1 MMNKSR
7 LISRPISRLICC
19 LLLLWMLPMLFLP
32 QGVRAHA
39 VLVEANPAPG
49 SVLDEAPAQVVLLF
63 NERLERQFFSLQVR
77 NDRGSVINR
86 EKAEMSEDQ
95 RQISLVLPRLG
106 RGVYTVSYRVLSADG
121 HPVSGSYVFSVGEP
135 IPANASADGSPSMPG
150 HAHHHGDPYGSGFDA
165 RQTFILTARVWYY
178 FSLLFA
184 AGLVFWKNMLPN
196 TLAPGERLGA
206 SQLFFQRSLMLSWIA
221 VIGFQIPVFV
231 DGLDRNG
238 MIDLFTS
245 SIGIIWLIQ
254 LALVSGS
261 FLILNRHKMSD
272 SLWALAVLIV
282 EAMNGHAA
290 TARQA
295 WASVTADFAHLAAAA
310 VWVGGLYVIV
320 FLYRKQKQERS
331 EVLRRFARAAWI
343 SMLAL
348 VVSGAAVT
356 LLFLPDLSYLTYTL
370 WGKLLLVKVG
380 LVAVVAVVAAI
391 IRWFIMPRRTE
402 RAGAWM
408 AVDFGLAAAIV
419 VIAGIFSYMS
429 PLPANKPLH
438 WHVMGAEVHMTAE
451 ITPNAPGVNKFRL
464 KVWLPE
470 GDGEPK
476 KVQFLLHPDNGSG
489 GSAGGSAGSASGVS
503 AGGSAGAG
511 GSTGGTTGGTAP
523 LQVPVVPKPD
533 PNQPYDFPGF
543 DRYDYEVEGPYL
555 PYPGKWKLEIRVTDA
570 RDQEWVYEREI
581 RVY

>member
-1 MMNKSR
+1 
-7 LISRPISRLICC
+7 
-19 LLLLWMLPMLFLP
+19 
-32 QGVRAHA
+32 
-39 VLVEANPAPG
+39 
-49 SVLDEAPAQVVLLF
+49 
-63 NERLERQFFSLQVR
+63 
-77 NDRGSVINR
+77 
-86 EKAEMSEDQ
+86 
-95 RQISLVLPRLG
+95 
-106 RGVYTVSYRVLSADG
+106 
-121 HPVSGSYVFSVGEP
+121 
-135 IPANASADGSPSMPG
+135 
-150 HAHHHGDPYGSGFDA
+150 
-165 RQTFILTARVWYY
+165 
-178 FSLLFA
+178 
-184 AGLVFWKNMLPN
+184 
-196 TLAPGERLGA
+196 
-206 SQLFFQRSLMLSWIA
+206 
-221 VIGFQIPVFV
+221 
-231 DGLDRNG
+231 

-261 FLILNRHKMSD
+261 FLILNRHRMSD
-272 SLWALAVLIV
+272 WLWVLAVLIV

-290 TARQA
+290 AARQA
-295 WASVTADFAHLAAAA
+295 LASVAADFAHLAAAA

-331 EVLRRFARAAWI
+331 EALRRFARAAWI
-343 SMLAL
+343 SMLVL

-356 LLFLPDLSYLTYTL
+356 LLFLPDLSYLTYTM
-370 WGKLLLVKVG
+370 WGKLLLAKVG
-380 LVAVVAVVAAI
+380 LVAAVAVVAAL

-408 AVDFGLAAAIV
+408 AVDLSLAAAIV

-438 WHVMGAEVHMTAE
+438 WHVMGAEAHMTAE

-489 GSAGGSAGSASGVS
+489 GSTGGSAGGLS
-503 AGGSAGAG
+503 GGS
-511 GSTGGTTGGTAP
+511 AP
-523 LQVPVVPKPD
+523 LQVPVVPLPD
-533 PNQPYDFPGF
+533 PDQPYDFPGF
-543 DRYDYEVEGPYL
+543 DRYDYEAEGPYL

>member
-1 MMNKSR
+1 
-7 LISRPISRLICC
+7 
-19 LLLLWMLPMLFLP
+19 MLPMLLLP
-32 QGVRAHA
+32 QSVRAHA
-39 VLVEANPAPG
+39 VLVEANPAAG
-49 SVLDEAPAQVVLLF
+49 SVLDESPAQVVLLF
-63 NERLERQFFSLQVR
+63 NERLERQFFSLEVR

-95 RQISLVLPRLG
+95 RQISLALPHLG

-135 IPANASADGSPSMPG
+135 IPANAPADGSPSISG
-150 HAHHHGDPYGSGFDA
+150 HAHHHGDPYGAGFDA

-178 FSLLFA
+178 FSLLLA
-184 AGLVFWKNMLPN
+184 AGLVLWKNMLPASH
-196 TLAPGERLGA
+196 APGERLGA
-206 SQLFFQRSLMLSWIA
+206 SRLFFQRSLMLSWIA
-221 VIGFQIPVFV
+221 VIGFQIPVLV

-261 FLILNRHKMSD
+261 FLILNRHRMSD
-272 SLWALAVLIV
+272 WLWVLAVLIV

-290 TARQA
+290 AARQA
-295 WASVTADFAHLAAAA
+295 LASVAADFAHLAAAA

-331 EVLRRFARAAWI
+331 EALRRFARAAWI
-343 SMLAL
+343 SMLVL

-356 LLFLPDLSYLTYTL
+356 LLFLPDLSYLTYTM
-370 WGKLLLVKVG
+370 WGKLLLAKVG
-380 LVAVVAVVAAI
+380 LVAAVAVVAAL

-408 AVDFGLAAAIV
+408 AVDLSLAAAIV

-438 WHVMGAEVHMTAE
+438 WHVMGAEAHMTAE

-489 GSAGGSAGSASGVS
+489 GSTGGSAGGLSR
-503 AGGSAGAG
+503 GS
-511 GSTGGTTGGTAP
+511 AP
-523 LQVPVVPKPD
+523 LQVPVVPLPD
-533 PNQPYDFPGF
+533 PDQPYDFPGF
-543 DRYDYEVEGPYL
+543 DRYDYEAEGPYL